1 MIEEIV
7 EEVLVEEVLEEEIV
21 EEEIFEEEIEEEG
34 STSTV
39 NLATQNWS
47 HNKKVDYN
55 EYGYSFDFDID
66 SNSISWWTGDYGI
79 VRHDKAYIRINASDY
94 KSVTLNYYGKNNTV
108 HNSSITFGVFDNTY
122 ADDISGITQLID
134 DDKGSITFDLNDVS
148 GIKYVGFCTWANSCI
163 PIYDDNNNPW
173 YDAGGD
179 LYFTSIEATLDGY
192 TLTYN
197 ANGGSGAPSS
207 VSDITS
213 TTISKTIP
221 QRFGYTFL
229 GWSTSSFATSATY
242 KPGDSLTISNNIIL
256 YAVWQSPTVISSD
269 VTNSSYSA
277 SLSFGNM
284 EKYYIFTP
292 SSDGKYRFESSG
304 SLDVWIHIY
313 SSSGTLLAYNDN
325 GVSGT
330 ENFLLDYNFTSGTT
344 YYLMMNF
351 ESIHTTGTINF
362 TVKRLYTITYNAN
375 GGSGTTS
382 SQTVAAE
389 DTIALRSNGFTA
401 PTSPVWTMTL
411 DGNGGNDGIPTFK
424 GNYFNKWRLEKSSG
438 KSFPSGEN
446 YKPSGDITMY
456 AWWGTNYVWGTTTR
470 DSIEDEGYTVTFN
483 ANGGD
488 CSESSLTSTITTSY
502 DFLGWGNS
510 ASNPT
515 RIFKSDVGY
524 GQTSNY
530 TAYAIWSPTTTDGSI
545 TLPTPTRD
553 GYAFLGWSTDAYDIE
568 GITGEYIPTEDM
580 VLYAI
585 WEPMGLVYI
594 NDGEFSPYQVWIYDD
609 SGWNQYIPYIYT
621 ESGWEMYSG

>member
-1 MIEEIV
+1 MIEEMI

-21 EEEIFEEEIEEEG
+21 EEEIFEEEMEEEG

-55 EYGYSFDFDID
+55 EYGYSFNFDID

-79 VRHDKAYIRINASDY
+79 VRHDKAYIRINASNY

-134 DDKGSITFDLNDVS
+134 DNKGSITFDLNDVS

-163 PIYDDNNNPW
+163 PIYDDNNNPC

-179 LYFTSIEATLDGY
+179 LYFTSIEAELAGY
-192 TLTYN
+192 TLTYD

-213 TTISKTIP
+213 TTISKTVP
-221 QRFGYTFL
+221 ARFGYTFL
-229 GWSTSSFATSATY
+229 GWSTKSSATSATY
-242 KPGDSLTISNNIIL
+242 EPGDSLNISNDITL
-256 YAVWQSPTVISSD
+256 YAVWQSPTVISSS

-277 SLSFGNM
+277 CISSGGV
-284 EKYYIFTP
+284 EKYYVFTP
-292 SSDGKYRFESSG
+292 SSNGKYRFESSG
-304 SLDVWIHIY
+304 SLDTEIY
-313 SSSGTLLAYNDN
+313 LYNDSGTQLSYDDDN
-325 GVSGT
+325 GDNY
-330 ENFLLDYNFTSGTT
+330 NFLLDYNFTGSTK
-344 YYLMMNF
+344 YYIMVKF
-351 ESIHTTGTINF
+351 HSSSTTGSIDF
-362 TVKRLYTITYNAN
+362 TVKRLYTITYDAN

-389 DTIALRSNGFTA
+389 DTIVLRSNGFTA
-401 PTSPVWTMTL
+401 PTSPVWTITL
-411 DGNGGNDGIPTFK
+411 DGNGGNDGTPTFK

-438 KSFPSGEN
+438 TSFPSGEN

-456 AWWGTNYVWGTTTR
+456 AWWGTKYIWGTTTR
-470 DSIEDEGYTVTFN
+470 NPDYSDGYTVTFD
-483 ANGGD
+483 ANGGTCDTD
-488 CSESSLTSTITTSY
+488 CLTSTITTSY
-502 DFLGWGNS
+502 EFSGWGDS
-510 ASNPT
+510 ESYPSYT
-515 RIFKSDVGY
+515 YRSDTVY
-524 GQTSNY
+524 TQTSNY